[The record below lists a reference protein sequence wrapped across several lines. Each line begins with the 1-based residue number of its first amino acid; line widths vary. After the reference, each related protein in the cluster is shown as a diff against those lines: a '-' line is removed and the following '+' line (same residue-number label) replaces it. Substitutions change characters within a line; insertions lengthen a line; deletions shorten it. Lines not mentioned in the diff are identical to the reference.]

1 MGFSLLPSWDFLGY
15 VKFCSSHAESWNGI
29 MGPRRYVT
37 VWGAAPACLMSCIW
51 GERNHHTFKDSES
64 TVPSLKFLYLKI
76 LRMGIDVLYSLNIFL
91 DGVSRDSTFVLLILQ
106 LVSCFSFFFPCIAVF
121 YDLYTLCVHFLIFNK
136 LQLLIQKGFLNPSSN
151 WLGNPNCLIIKIT
164 LLPKLKY

>member
-64 TVPSLKFLYLKI
+64 TVPSLKFSYLKI
-76 LRMGIDVLYSLNIFL
+76 LQMGIDVLYSLNIFL

-121 YDLYTLCVHFLIFNK
+121 YELYSLSVHFLIFNK

-151 WLGNPNCLIIKIT
+151 
-164 LLPKLKY
+164 